1 MCNTHLC
8 NCFTVR
14 ILHVIT
20 ALGQSSQAGQ
30 LGGGLN
36 LGGGLGGGGLGTGLG
51 TSGLGGLGMGQNTL
65 GGGGPGLLSTG
76 GGLGMGQTQLG
87 TGKHILV
94 LCIWCKVGYLVLFSD
109 PVWIVVGFICIMLAM
124 TQK

>member
-14 ILHVIT
+14 ILLVIT

-65 GGGGPGLLSTG
+65 GGGGTGLLSTG

-87 TGKHILV
+87 TGRHILG
-94 LCIWCKVGYLVLFSD
+94 LCIWCKVGYLVFSQ
-109 PVWIVVGFICIMLAM
+109 
-124 TQK
+124 TQFGLLLVLYASCWQ